1 MTGMEIALL
10 ILGILVFIASFI
22 VPETMK
28 GQIEEGSPVSDEK
41 IRKMVD
47 GQLRVAKEQLQDTT
61 DETIQYAMEKA
72 ERSLERITNEKITAV
87 SEFSDTVLSD
97 INKNHQEVMFMYDM
111 LHDKQK
117 NLKETA
123 VMVDQTNAKAK
134 EMQNELE
141 LVTKQLQDDA
151 ESRKSKPEK
160 EPEPVQTD
168 KAADSGDSF
177 ESINLVKEKITD
189 IPAKKTR
196 KSTRAKAEKIIEPLA
211 MPVVGDSEN
220 AGNNNNDRILELH
233 KKGKSNIAIAK
244 ELGLGVGEVN
254 LVIDLFEVM

>member
-28 GQIEEGSPVSDEK
+28 EPGEEGNRISDEK
-41 IRKMVD
+41 IKEMVD
-47 GQLRVAKEQLQDTT
+47 GQIRTAKEQLQDTT

-117 NLKETA
+117 NLRETVIQADKTNAMAKETK
-123 VMVDQTNAKAK
+123 T
-134 EMQNELE
+134 ELE
-141 LVTKQLQDDA
+141 LVTKQLQEETKTEEMMQLTSEETTDEALENQFETIDLA
-151 ESRKSKPEK
+151 K
-160 EPEPVQTD
+160 EVIEP
-168 KAADSGDSF
+168 KA
-177 ESINLVKEKITD
+177 
-189 IPAKKTR
+189 AKKTR
-196 KSTRAKAEKIIEPLA
+196 KSSKGVSAKTGKIIEPVS
-211 MPVVGDSEN
+211 MPVIGDAKTESI
-220 AGNNNNDRILELH
+220 NNNDRILELH

-244 ELGLGVGEVN
+244 EMGLGVGEVN